1 MTEKI
6 PINYQIN
13 GWEDENLNLKTN
25 LIRGIYSNGFEK
37 PSSIQQKA
45 LYPLVNSTKSKRDII
60 AQAQSGTGKTGAFTV
75 GTLQIIDHT
84 LEKTQAIILAPTH
97 ELAEQIN
104 SVVNKLGYYLKVKTS
119 LLVGGTSVDNNK
131 KELSENPHIIVGT
144 PGRIHDMIRR
154 KYLKVNNIN
163 ILIVDEA
170 DEMLSAGFKDQ
181 MYKIFQYM
189 NDSIQIGLFSATMPK
204 ELQELT
210 KKFLRNPVEIL
221 VKTDMLTLQ
230 GIAQYYINLN
240 NDREKYDT
248 IKDIFEAVSINQAII
263 YCNSTR
269 RVDDLTEAMKSDEF
283 PVQKIHGKMSEAER
297 KEAHRNF
304 KSGSCRVLITSDL
317 FARGIDIQQVSIVI
331 NFDIPKNENTYLH
344 RIGRS
349 GRWGRKGIAIN
360 FQTKHDISKLKFFE
374 QYYNTQITEMPA
386 KFTQHLDI

>member
-84 LEKTQAIILAPTH
+84 IEKTQAIILAPTH

-104 SVVNKLGYYLKVKTS
+104 SVVNKLGYYLKIKTS

-131 KELSENPHIIVGT
+131 KELAENPHIIVGT

-204 ELQELT
+204 
-210 KKFLRNPVEIL
+210 
-221 VKTDMLTLQ
+221 
-230 GIAQYYINLN
+230 
-240 NDREKYDT
+240 
-248 IKDIFEAVSINQAII
+248 
-263 YCNSTR
+263 
-269 RVDDLTEAMKSDEF
+269 
-283 PVQKIHGKMSEAER
+283 
-297 KEAHRNF
+297 NF
-304 KSGSCRVLITSDL
+304 K
-317 FARGIDIQQVSIVI
+317 
-331 NFDIPKNENTYLH
+331 N
-344 RIGRS
+344 
-349 GRWGRKGIAIN
+349 
-360 FQTKHDISKLKFFE
+360 
-374 QYYNTQITEMPA
+374 
-386 KFTQHLDI
+386 